1 MKRVERHRL
10 KENEVALSVE
20 RARETFEQHQH
31 QILFGAVAI
40 VAILA
45 AIGGYFYWRSSVD
58 AASRSLLA
66 QAMTIADAPVVPPA
80 PPAPTPTTGTAPATN
95 PPAPPP
101 PGSFPTERAKLEA
114 ALPKFM
120 AAANAYPSTQAGL
133 AARYHAAATLAALGR
148 PTEAIQRY
156 KEVADRAGN
165 GLYGDMARLGTAD
178 AEAAAKQYDAAIAGY
193 RELATRK
200 DAAIPVDGVLMQLG
214 RTYQLAGKQ
223 TEALQTFRRIVD
235 EYPLSIYAQAAKK
248 EVDSAKGNNS

>member
-20 RARETFEQHQH
+20 RARQTFEQYQKP
-31 QILFGAVAI
+31 IIFGAVA
-40 VAILA
+40 VVVILA
-45 AIGGYFYWRSSVD
+45 IVGGYFYWRSSTD
-58 AASRSLLA
+58 NASRLLLA
-66 QAMTIADAPVVPPA
+66 QAMAVAEAQVVPPS
-80 PPAPTPTTGTAPATN
+80 PPAPTPTAGTSPAAN

-120 AAANAYPSTQAGL
+120 AVVNAYPSTQAAIAG
-133 AARYHAAATLAALGR
+133 RYYAAATLVALGQ
-148 PTEAIQRY
+148 PTEAIQQYRA
-156 KEVADRAGN
+156 VIDRAGN
-165 GLYGDMARLGTAD
+165 GLYGDMARLGLAD

-200 DAAIPVDGVLMQLG
+200 DAQIPVDGVLMQLG
-214 RTYQLAGKQ
+214 RVYQAAGKQ

-235 EYPLSIYAQAAKK
+235 EYPYSIYAQAAKK
-248 EVDSAKGNNS
+248 EVDSVQDSNG